1 MLRISLL
8 ALIAISIIPLSS
20 SLAEGSI
27 ELHSD
32 QKTVGPNDS
41 VFVYGKAT
49 GITKFIP
56 IKLEVL
62 APDGEVVFSPRIEV
76 DDNGEFKRLI
86 HHPLPSFKIGTYTVV
101 VSHDDLQETAKIQF
115 EVQGE
120 SLVTEF
126 TPSPGTGDNVIYP
139 GLEINAE
146 ALEGS
151 DIITL
156 TGTAVSRDTDVTFS
170 VHSPQGNLVSV
181 KQVSPKVDGTFSVV
195 IKTGGPLWSED
206 GVYTVTANQG
216 IASEFEDTFE
226 VEIVKG
232 KVIPEFGTIAAM
244 VLVVSIVSIIE
255 TTKTIAAIVPNSGI
269 TMVLVVSIVSII
281 AVSAKSKLSIMPR
294 F

>member
-20 SLAEGSI
+20 VFAEGSI
-27 ELHSD
+27 EVHSD
-32 QKTVGPNDS
+32 QKTIGPNDS

-101 VSHDDLQETAKIQF
+101 VSHDDLKETAKLQF
-115 EVQGE
+115 EVKGE
-120 SLVTEF
+120 SLVTGIN
-126 TPSPGTGDNVIYP
+126 PSPGTGDKVIYP
-139 GLEINAE
+139 GLEITAE

-151 DIITL
+151 DVITI
-156 TGTAVSRDTDVTFS
+156 TGTAVTRDTDVTFT

-181 KQVSPKVDGTFSVV
+181 KQISPKADGTFSVV

-244 VLVVSIVSIIE
+244 I
-255 TTKTIAAIVPNSGI
+255 
-269 TMVLVVSIVSII
+269 LVVSIVSII
-281 AVSAKSKLSIMPR
+281 AISAKSKLSIMPR

>member
-1 MLRISLL
+1 MLKISLL

-20 SLAEGSI
+20 AFAAGTI
-27 ELHSD
+27 EINSD
-32 QKTVGPNDS
+32 QKTIGPNDS
-41 VFVYGKAT
+41 VFVYGKVT

-86 HHPLPSFKIGTYTVV
+86 HHPLPSFKIGTYTVI
-101 VSHDDLQETAKIQF
+101 VSHDDLQETARIQF
-115 EVQGE
+115 EVKGD
-120 SLVTEF
+120 SLVKDT
-126 TPSPGTGDNVIYP
+126 TIPPGTGDKVIFP
-139 GLEINAE
+139 GLEITAE

-151 DIITL
+151 DTITI
-156 TGTAVSRDTDVTFS
+156 TGTAVARDTDVTFT

-181 KQVSPKVDGTFSVV
+181 KQVSPKSDGTFSVV
-195 IKTGGPLWSED
+195 IKTGGPLWTED
-206 GVYTVTANQG
+206 GTYTVTANQG

-244 VLVVSIVSIIE
+244 ILVI
-255 TTKTIAAIVPNSGI
+255 
-269 TMVLVVSIVSII
+269 SIVSII
-281 AVSAKSKLSIMPR
+281 AISTKSKLSIMPR